1 MKVNHW
7 RKFERHPLSADY
19 AELTGD
25 EFEEMLDK
33 FEKFGNIDNRPI
45 TLDADP
51 DDGGKM
57 KILDGWNLY
66 RCHVEKNV
74 KPRFVQRNAKISPI
88 DYVEI
93 KNDVRRHETRET
105 IEKRAEVRRQRV
117 VELREKGESIRA
129 IAGKVGVDPRQVQR
143 DLEAAAESAPAKKK
157 PKGAATVT
165 GRDGKTYER
174 ETAVSQIRCDRCKR
188 TGQTKPCPACED
200 LRTEARYNAKH
211 PAREF
216 DWHMPDRALEAV
228 AAVPEAIGKFYSD
241 RNSTEYHGAKRLIT
255 ELHNLFA
262 EWRKRVKSK
271 VVA

>member
-1 MKVNHW
+1 MQVHTW
-7 RKFERHPLSADY
+7 RKFTRHPLSADY
-19 AELTGD
+19 AELHGD
-25 EFEEMLDK
+25 EFEIMLDK

-45 TLDADP
+45 TLDVDP

-57 KILDGWNLY
+57 KVLDGWNLY

-93 KNDVRRHETRET
+93 KNDIRRHETRET

-117 VELREKGESIRA
+117 VELREQGESIRA

-143 DLEAAAESAPAKKK
+143 DLEAAAEAAPTKGKK
-157 PKGAATVT
+157 PKAATVT

-174 ETAVSQIRCDRCKR
+174 EKAVSEIRCPRCVR
-188 TGQTKPCPACED
+188 TGQTKPCQHCED
-200 LRTEARYNAKH
+200 LRTDARYNAKH

-216 DWHMPDRALEAV
+216 DWNLANRGLDAI

-271 VVA
+271 VVV